1 MNKATVDSVMEFVR
15 AVRVAVAV
23 QIIEP
28 CEANIGELEI
38 ADAALRAEVE
48 RLAAQAGKQD
58 VTNLTQERALAR
70 RHGFL
75 DAMSGGTARELCTL
89 LRYGVKQLEA
99 WHAKY
104 GEDQPD
110 WLPPA
115 GDVRW
120 MEDVASA
127 LDGRAIA
134 QQPAQ
139 AEPAPAP
146 VGEYPAL
153 PEPSSTAYI
162 QGHSGGEYRTL
173 SDSYEPDCAMFSPQQ
188 MHAYIDADRAQRPDR
203 EVRLLTSKDIADV
216 RETLWRNT
224 QVNLSDLHAEDAAKA
239 FQRKFC
245 EVNGLTVKD
254 QS

>member
-1 MNKATVDSVMEFVR
+1 MNKATPAPSPATVDSVMALFDKAVTDQVSVEMCPGHVSMDSFER
-15 AVRVAVAV
+15 AEDRAFASKT
-23 QIIEP
+23 
-28 CEANIGELEI
+28 
-38 ADAALRAEVE
+38 ALRAEVE

-153 PEPSSTAYI
+153 P
-162 QGHSGGEYRTL
+162 
-173 SDSYEPDCAMFSPQQ
+173 
-188 MHAYIDADRAQRPDR
+188 
-203 EVRLLTSKDIADV
+203 
-216 RETLWRNT
+216 
-224 QVNLSDLHAEDAAKA
+224 
-239 FQRKFC
+239 
-245 EVNGLTVKD
+245 
-254 QS
+254 